1 MELVHG
7 AGKTSKLAR
16 EDVISTMPYLVI
28 TDILNR
34 LPLKEA
40 ARTSIV
46 SREWRRKWTML
57 TQLVFNGDFNE
68 YLEETRNEQ
77 NSMKIINGILR
88 HLKGPI
94 TKFTLHVEEEG
105 YSIELLEDINRR
117 VMFLSNNGI
126 KELTFVKYGE
136 IIELPTQ
143 FFSCLE
149 LKHLK
154 LYNCHFRPMSG
165 FRGFPNL
172 LSLELNEVKFENYK
186 CGEFLTRCPLLEIL
200 NVWYNIGS
208 EIKEVEIA
216 QLENL
221 KELSLTLSELH
232 NWERITRSGIF
243 QLIGCFPKLHE
254 LRLFFDDC
262 KFSADT
268 VKRVSTSFPC
278 LKTLTLGHVDLS
290 CDIMVT
296 SAIELICCSPN
307 LQTLT
312 IRPAYKAA
320 NSPPAVCPSKVNLS
334 GMVQLQL
341 QRVILRGSNC
351 SEVEVHLIKYIL
363 ACSPML
369 KKIDIIAANSSQVFG
384 GDNGKLM
391 FVTKL
396 LKLQRAFPR
405 AEIDFHGV

>member
-1 MELVHG
+1 MELLHG

-16 EDVISTMPYLVI
+16 EDVISTMPDLVI

-40 ARTSIV
+40 VRTSIV
-46 SREWRRKWTML
+46 SREWR
-57 TQLVFNGDFNE
+57 Q
-68 YLEETRNEQ
+68 
-77 NSMKIINGILR
+77 
-88 HLKGPI
+88 
-94 TKFTLHVEEEG
+94 EEG

-126 KELTFVKYGE
+126 KELTFMKYGE
-136 IIELPTQ
+136 TIELPTH

-149 LKHLK
+149 LKHLT

-208 EIKEVEIA
+208 EIKEVDIA
-216 QLENL
+216 KLQNL

-243 QLIGCFPKLHE
+243 QLIGYFPKLHE
-254 LRLFFDDC
+254 LGLFFDDC
-262 KFSADT
+262 KFLAET
-268 VKRVSTSFPC
+268 VKRVSTSFP
-278 LKTLTLGHVDLS
+278 
-290 CDIMVT
+290 
-296 SAIELICCSPN
+296 PN

-312 IRPAYKAA
+312 IGPAYKAA
-320 NSPPAVCPSKVNLS
+320 NSPPAVCSSKVNLS

-341 QRVILRGSNC
+341 QRVMLRGSNC
-351 SEVEVHLIKYIL
+351 SEVE
-363 ACSPML
+363 
-369 KKIDIIAANSSQVFG
+369 
-384 GDNGKLM
+384 
-391 FVTKL
+391 
-396 LKLQRAFPR
+396 
-405 AEIDFHGV
+405 